1 MPIQLL
7 VRTLK
12 SREVRAAITNVVGER
27 ILQVGGETET
37 YNPGEDRPSFLERLF
52 GLGRRVVGFII
63 SVVSGLGWS
72 FTRAF
77 TWLVSAVTQL
87 TVFNFNASDAD
98 INQMIRSNNV
108 SLASLWGGVFGGST
122 GWLSAVVLGI
132 GAGFIV
138 PVIGGQMLASVIAG
152 RVGQEALE
160 EVAQSFADAM
170 RQSAVTVGQNM
181 LLGAFKHTRS
191 FLKRNPPSWLI
202 GAIGEERFEKLQE
215 YWGAPGGQPWT
226 IAGAFE
232 QEVEEL
238 PGGPI
243 AQAFAEEF
251 ADEFFDSLIEGGY
264 IIAGT
269 LDEMWQSN
277 QRASAKTLGEFRE
290 VVIKPD
296 RENNDEQIHLVGH
309 TNLLMPTIT
318 NTLTQH
324 QLLYNRD
331 VGEIVGQPAPD
342 WYRSQ
347 IQRRKLTIKFIDKSG
362 PPLRHD
368 NGDRVREA
376 TYSIPDIRA
385 GVDWSRIKR
394 AARTYIWG
402 KFRATA
408 NLDNGRQMA
417 VYGATPGGARDKL
430 EELME
435 LSTAEII
442 SMNISEEVV
451 RHARLR
457 KEPTQMWPYK
467 ATLLVRRG
475 SVDLR
480 GRTDLEGNTF
490 DEELLKFS
498 LWPDEEP
505 PDMPVIPAGGE
516 N

>member
-1 MPIQLL
+1 MPIQLA
-7 VRTLK
+7 TSSLK
-12 SREVRAAITNVVGER
+12 SRAVRGLIANAIGER
-27 ILQVGGETET
+27 TLQVGGELDLYT
-37 YNPGEDRPSFLERLF
+37 PGEDRPSFLERAV
-52 GLGRRVVGFII
+52 GIGRRVLGF
-63 SVVSGLGWS
+63 
-72 FTRAF
+72 
-77 TWLVSAVTQL
+77 LVSALRGVGWSVTRAATWL
-87 TVFNFNASDAD
+87 ISSVTEFTNFNFNATDTELRQAVA
-98 INQMIRSNNV
+98 SNNV
-108 SLASLWGGVFGGST
+108 ALAGMWGGALGSAA
-122 GWLSAVVLGI
+122 GWLTAFILGV
-132 GAGFIV
+132 GTGFFV
-138 PVIGGQMLASVIAG
+138 PVIGGQMLAGLIAG
-152 RVGQEALE
+152 RVGQEAIE
-160 EVAQSFADAM
+160 EAAQNFGAAIE
-170 RQSAVTVGQNM
+170 QTVDIGKRNGLLLAFINRRNFM
-181 LLGAFKHTRS
+181 KTVPSPLLIGLLGQQRY
-191 FLKRNPPSWLI
+191 
-202 GAIGEERFEKLQE
+202 EQLQE
-215 YWGAPGGQPWT
+215 YWGAPGGEPWT
-226 IAGAFE
+226 IAGRW
-232 QEVEEL
+232 EEFIENL
-238 PGGPI
+238 PGGQMV
-243 AQAFAEEF
+243 QAFVEEF
-251 ADEFFDSLIEGGY
+251 SDEFFDSLIEGGY

-269 LDEMWQSN
+269 LDEMWQLNKRNTSE
-277 QRASAKTLGEFRE
+277 TLGEFRE
-290 VVIKPD
+290 VIIQPD
-296 RENNDEQIHLVGH
+296 RQNNDEKIHLVGH
-309 TNLLMPTIT
+309 SNMLMPAIT
-318 NTLTQH
+318 TTLSSH

-475 SVDLR
+475 SADLT

-505 PDMPVIPAGGE
+505 PDMPVIPAGE